1 MHALGRFTNAGNNLN
16 SARFFLCGQRR
27 QALGGTN
34 RSDERVREPVR
45 ADLYLLLG
53 EMGRGGR

>member
-1 MHALGRFTNAGNNLN
+1 MHALGRFRNGGNN

-45 ADLYLLLG
+45 ADLYLPLG